1 MLAMALMV
9 GCLTARLLILY
20 PGERVAAEAVQT
32 KDMLCCERKSNDN
45 PEKKPPKVK
54 DPFVND
60 SLKMTLALSDFT
72 LYTRIVPETPGVG
85 FHLSRGDLASSQ
97 LRC

>member
-20 PGERVAAEAVQT
+20 PGERVAAEAVQA
-32 KDMLCCERKSNDN
+32 KDMLCCERKSNNN
-45 PEKKPPKVK
+45 PKKKPPKVK
-54 DPFVND
+54 DPFD

-72 LYTRIVPETPGVG
+72 L
-85 FHLSRGDLASSQ
+85 
-97 LRC
+97 